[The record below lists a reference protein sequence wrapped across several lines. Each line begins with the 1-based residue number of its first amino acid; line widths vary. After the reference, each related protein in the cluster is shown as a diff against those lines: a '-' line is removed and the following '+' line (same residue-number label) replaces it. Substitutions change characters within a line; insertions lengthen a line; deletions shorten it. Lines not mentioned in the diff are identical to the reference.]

1 MFAAQMKKNCFIL
14 ANASNKHDY
23 CTAAFGVNGAAF
35 KKKYLCSVFKLSVTF
50 IV

>member
-23 CTAAFGVNGAAF
+23 CTAAFGVNRAAF
-35 KKKYLCSVFKLSVTF
+35 AKKYF
-50 IV
+50 IYLVCFSLA